1 MLVTEGDSMADLVR
15 QEGLGVVVRPRS
27 VEDVAAGFE
36 RLLSDHPF
44 RAGCATEAGR
54 VSADFRWSVV
64 ARPLLEFCRA
74 PRRSPDAQRRLAA
87 ANPGL
92 GVRAVS
98 SRATA
103 RAIAWAGSK
112 AAETRAIRWAGRCTA
127 ANSATI

>member
-103 RAIAWAGSK
+103 R
-112 AAETRAIRWAGRCTA
+112 TA
-127 ANSATI
+127 LRVLRREGLRPFARRTYRFLRKRLT